1 MSVTNTTVTP
11 RLDANTS
18 TTGDSIHRTPISES
32 GGSPRASVSQFC
44 SDRSAPPSYSSIG
57 PGRSLAIIRYIIPR
71 PDSLVCPPG
80 NIRWY
85 YVITRGQE
93 VGIFSDWYVLLLSI
107 STLFETTNYI

>member
-32 GGSPRASVSQFC
+32 GGSPCASVSQFH